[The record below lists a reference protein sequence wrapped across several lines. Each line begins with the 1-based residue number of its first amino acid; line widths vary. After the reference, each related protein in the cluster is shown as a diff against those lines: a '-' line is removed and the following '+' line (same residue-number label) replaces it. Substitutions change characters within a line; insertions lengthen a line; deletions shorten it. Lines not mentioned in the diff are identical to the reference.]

1 MVHHER
7 MTRDWKRLGLAIK
20 ARREELGLATQQALA
35 DAAGV
40 KRQTVNALEKGTE
53 RTRMP
58 QTISLVE
65 KALQWEPGTASRI
78 LATESTGTQNGVTAR
93 LADGMPVR
101 IAQEL
106 SAGQVVDTEVVELSL
121 PGTPFKLV
129 GILKQDAPAADMDPE
144 ELAKALQEWSRMQR
158 AMRDIAS
165 DQSRSPDRP

>member
-1 MVHHER
+1 M
-7 MTRDWKRLGLAIK
+7 
-20 ARREELGLATQQALA
+20 
-35 DAAGV
+35 
-40 KRQTVNALEKGTE
+40 
-53 RTRMP
+53 
-58 QTISLVE
+58 
-65 KALQWEPGTASRI
+65 
-78 LATESTGTQNGVTAR
+78 
-93 LADGMPVR
+93 ADGMPVR